1 MWVVHESEMRRYKVP
16 SESRQGS
23 PPVSVLALES
33 PESDQHQISPHS
45 SNPWIKHW
53 GLRIK
58 EMITNSRSFRLFDKF
73 SLKELKEM

>member
-1 MWVVHESEMRRYKVP
+1 MWVVHESEMKRYKVP

-45 SNPWIKHW
+45 FNP
-53 GLRIK
+53 
-58 EMITNSRSFRLFDKF
+58 
-73 SLKELKEM
+73 

>member
-33 PESDQHQISPHS
+33 PESDQHQISPPIVS
-45 SNPWIKHW
+45 TPESNIEVW
-53 GLRIK
+53 
-58 EMITNSRSFRLFDKF
+58 E
-73 SLKELKEM
+73 

>member
-1 MWVVHESEMRRYKVP
+1 MILGWLRTRATDLWEERVLVSSNFLLWPATWMWVVHESEMRRYKVP

-45 SNPWIKHW
+45 FNP
-53 GLRIK
+53 
-58 EMITNSRSFRLFDKF
+58 
-73 SLKELKEM
+73 